1 MASSLI
7 GPELAKKDYSEE
19 LQVLIPESVLVAN
32 TRGIDE
38 ALQLLLALEKKC
50 RAHNDTHTLKAL
62 CLHMVRL
69 CRERNDWLKLNSTL
83 SVIDKRRN
91 QSKFAV
97 SAVVEE
103 ALQYIDQTPSKEI
116 KIELIR
122 ALKAVCEGKMY
133 LEAESAR
140 LHLMLALIW
149 EADGNIA
156 GACEIIQVRVV
167 YVICFFCN

>member
-1 MASSLI
+1 MNVI
-7 GPELAKKDYSEE
+7 GPELVKKDYTEA
-19 LQVLIPESVLVAN
+19 LQVLIPESVLIAN

-50 RAHNDTHTLKAL
+50 RTHNDTHTLKAL

-69 CRERNDWLKLNSTL
+69 CRERNDWIKLNSTL
-83 SVIDKRRN
+83 HVIDKRRN

-97 SAVVEE
+97 TAVVDE
-103 ALQYIDQTPSKEI
+103 ALKYIEQAPSQEVRVQLIQT
-116 KIELIR
+116 
-122 ALKAVCEGKMY
+122 LKAVCDGKMF

-149 EADGNIA
+149 EADGDIA
-156 GACEIIQVRVV
+156 AACDIIQVSSISSFAVL
-167 YVICFFCN
+167 F